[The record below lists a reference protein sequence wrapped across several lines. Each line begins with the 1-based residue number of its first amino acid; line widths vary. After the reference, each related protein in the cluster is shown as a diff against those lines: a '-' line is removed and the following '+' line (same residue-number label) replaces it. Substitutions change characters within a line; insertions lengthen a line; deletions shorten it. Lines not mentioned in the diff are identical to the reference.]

1 MGVGRCAIR
10 AGGRVLLSML
20 PHDPQ
25 VIETA
30 AGPVESFVIEA
41 TSDAGA
47 LPVLALHGGMG
58 GHDQAFL
65 LAQAAL
71 PDWRRH
77 RVIAPSR
84 AGYFGT
90 PLAGGATPEAQAER
104 HVALLDV
111 LGVKRALVIAVSA
124 GGPSALH
131 FVLRHPERC
140 AGLVLVSACTGTLE
154 PPARM
159 RTRLPQMQRM
169 ARYPWLM
176 APMRWR
182 ATMSPES
189 VAKRSISDAALRRAT
204 LADPIAGSLLRQLQV
219 DTLTRVDQRMA
230 GTINDMEQC
239 ARLGAIPV
247 DGLTV
252 PVLVVHGVD
261 DPVVPL
267 RMASAL
273 HRTRRVR
280 IWWPCMAG
288 TCVSV
293 HSCPSGACCGGGIA
307 GARGQ
312 LISRT
317 RSAWATL
324 FSPIVRRAFP

>member
-1 MGVGRCAIR
+1 METGRCCAIR

-261 DPVVPL
+261 DPVVPFAHGE
-267 RMASAL
+267 RVAQDAPSADL
-273 HRTRRVR
+273 V
-280 IWWPCMAG
+280 ALQ
-288 TCVSV
+288 
-293 HSCPSGACCGGGIA
+293 GGGHVCLFTHVRVVRVAVA
-307 GARGQ
+307 GLLERVG
-312 LISRT
+312 S
-317 RSAWATL
+317 
-324 FSPIVRRAFP
+324 